1 MLAAAR
7 VRSLPQKD
15 AQGQRTDAEAATFG
29 RGLKVMGFLYASIG
43 GTAVAVRKAIPPNPA
58 GSDDGTYNDT
68 PYDRRGWTRFEEGAA
83 RLVAA
88 HVAQA
93 AAQAR
98 GEALPEKLE
107 LAGCAPKLVGID
119 AESGGVSE
127 AGVADPRRVLRETTR
142 AIGDP
147 GRTRFTGKGDRQLVQ
162 QMLAELDWVML
173 TSVDQLV
180 EVLSEHEAEP
190 DPALMRA
197 GRAAARAATPAVG
210 GWAGWGGWAAQ
221 AGGTNGEGSGGGEHA
236 TPSSREESGGVE
248 LLGAH
253 APRS

>member
-1 MLAAAR
+1 
-7 VRSLPQKD
+7 
-15 AQGQRTDAEAATFG
+15 
-29 RGLKVMGFLYASIG
+29 MGFLYASIG

-58 GSDDGTYNDT
+58 GADDGTYNDT

-107 LAGCAPKLVGID
+107 LAVRAPKLVGID

-142 AIGDP
+142 AIGDER
-147 GRTRFTGKGDRQLVQ
+147 RTRFTGKGDRLIVQ
-162 QMLAELDWVML
+162 RMLAEVEWIVRM
-173 TSVDQLV
+173 SFEQQM
-180 EVLSEHEAEP
+180 EVLQEHEAEP
-190 DPALMRA
+190 DPKVVRA
-197 GRAAARAATPAVG
+197 SGGDGAR
-210 GWAGWGGWAAQ
+210 GWG
-221 AGGTNGEGSGGGEHA
+221 
-236 TPSSREESGGVE
+236 
-248 LLGAH
+248 
-253 APRS
+253 